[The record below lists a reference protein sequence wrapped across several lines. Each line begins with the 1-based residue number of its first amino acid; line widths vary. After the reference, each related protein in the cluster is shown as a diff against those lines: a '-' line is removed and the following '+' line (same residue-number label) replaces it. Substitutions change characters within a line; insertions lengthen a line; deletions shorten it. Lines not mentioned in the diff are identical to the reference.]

1 MKNKV
6 WLLSFFFCS
15 QILFAGLPLN
25 YQTLDAA
32 NKQDL
37 LWNEVESTPWKTLP
51 ELNNSGWSSLLK
63 SLGALFSLAKTFDHV
78 SDEIPEGRTKFI
90 HTYGSVVKFKFIPEK
105 KHPFTGFYEEECV
118 GLARL
123 SLAANPKSLPY
134 TPGMALKF
142 LVDQKPSLNLVVMNR
157 LDGQGDDWNFFAK
170 AFSNKIPRAKS
181 RILKFL
187 EWVFSLIRGNPGH
200 LPVDHLAQMTSF
212 GKKVKSPVVPE
223 QLYFYPTS
231 EVSKIISPDSR
242 DDFRT
247 KLQSIPAETKLYNVV
262 GILGGKAVK
271 IGVMK
276 TTSKF
281 ISSKYGDKK
290 LFFQHRR

>member
-6 WLLSFFFCS
+6 WVLSFFLCS
-15 QILFAGLPLN
+15 QALFAGLPLN

-32 NKQDL
+32 NKQHL
-37 LWNEVESTPWKTLP
+37 LWQEIESSPWKTLP

-78 SDEIPEGRTKFI
+78 SDEVPEGRTKFI
-90 HTYGSVVKFKFIPEK
+90 HTYGSVVQFKFTPEK
-105 KHPFTGFYEEECV
+105 KQPFTGFYQEECV
-118 GLARL
+118 GIARL
-123 SLAANPKSLPY
+123 SLAANPKKLSY

-142 LVDQKPSLNLVVMNR
+142 LVDEKPSLNLVVMNM
-157 LDGQGDDWNFFAK
+157 LDGQGDNWNFFAK
-170 AFSNKIPRAKS
+170 AFSNKVPGAKS
-181 RILKFL
+181 RTLKFL
-187 EWVFSLIRGNPGH
+187 EWIFSLTRKDPGN

-212 GKKVKSPVVPE
+212 GKEVENPVVPE
-223 QLYFYPTS
+223 QLYFYPAP

-242 DDFRT
+242 EDFR
-247 KLQSIPAETKLYNVV
+247 KHLEAIPAGTSLYNVI

-276 TTSKF
+276 TASKF
-281 ISSKYGDKK
+281 VSSKYGDKK